1 MKVKFLAVFAAFCG
15 CCLGGMSQTLD
26 SVSVQPVVSDG
37 HVVTFTLDAPG
48 ASSVKIEGSFL
59 PKVRQVRTKMG
70 TFGKTQLLDMQKIAG
85 KWVYVTN
92 VLPSEIYTYN
102 FVVDGKRMLDPAN
115 KNVLRDVDEYSNYFI
130 VGGGI
135 ADNYVAHDVPHGKVS
150 KVWYPSS
157 WTGMP
162 RRRMTIYTPPT
173 YDAASTTHFPVLY
186 LLHGSGGDENSWT
199 EAGRAAEILDNMIS
213 EKRIVPMI
221 VVMPN
226 GLVDRDAAP
235 GEGMDKDKEPSAFN
249 VSSMMGRF
257 ENTFIA
263 DIVKFVDANYRTL
276 NAQDKRAI
284 AGLSLGGLHTLF
296 ISANNPENFGYVGLF
311 SAQTTNAMTDGRING
326 FSRMA
331 SGLHKFVGKIPLLQE
346 SKLSKKLGSLNDK
359 VESGDLE
366 VYANL
371 EDKLARQ
378 FSSGLKLYYIAVG
391 RDDFVKKLD
400 DDFRK
405 LLDSHNYKYVYNET
419 DGGHS
424 WENWRKYLVDFLPRI
439 FK

>member
-1 MKVKFLAVFAAFCG
+1 MFSVCCCFCQH
-15 CCLGGMSQTLD
+15 GMSQTPD
-26 SVSVQPVVSDG
+26 TASAQPVVSEG
-37 HVVTFTLDAPG
+37 RVVTFTLDAPD

-59 PKVRQVRTKMG
+59 PKVRTIRTKVG
-70 TFGKTQLLDMQKIAG
+70 TFGKSQTLNMQNNGG
-85 KWVYVTN
+85 KWVFTTN
-92 VLPSEIYTYN
+92 VLPSELYTYN
-102 FVVDGKRMLDPAN
+102 FVVDGKRTLDPKN
-115 KNVLRDVDEYSNYFI
+115 NNVLRDVDEYSSYFI

-157 WTGMP
+157 WEGMP
-162 RRRMTIYTPPT
+162 RRRMTVYTPPA
-173 YDAASTTHFPVLY
+173 YEASSASRFPVLY

-199 EAGRAAEILDNMIS
+199 EVGKAAEILDNMMSAKLI
-213 EKRIVPMI
+213 EPMI

-226 GLVDRDAAP
+226 GLVDCDAAP
-235 GEGMDKDKEPSAFN
+235 GEGADKDKEPSAFN

-263 DIVKFVDANYRTL
+263 DIVKFVDSNYRTL
-276 NAQDKRAI
+276 ATQDGRAI

-296 ISANNPENFGYVGLF
+296 ISANNPGAFGYVGLF
-311 SAQTTNAMTDGRING
+311 SAQTTNAMTDGRINS

-331 SGLHKFVGKIPLLQE
+331 SGLNKFVGKIPLLND
-346 SKLSKKLGSLNDK
+346 SKLGKKVGGLDDK
-359 VESGDLE
+359 VKSGDLE
-366 VYANL
+366 VYADL
-371 EDKLARQ
+371 DDKLGRQ
-378 FSSGLKLYYIAVG
+378 FASGLRLYYIAVG
-391 RDDFVKKLD
+391 RDDFVKKLV

-405 LLDSHNYKYVYNET
+405 NLDSHNYNYVYNET

-424 WENWRKYLVDFLPRI
+424 WENWRKYLVDFLPRL